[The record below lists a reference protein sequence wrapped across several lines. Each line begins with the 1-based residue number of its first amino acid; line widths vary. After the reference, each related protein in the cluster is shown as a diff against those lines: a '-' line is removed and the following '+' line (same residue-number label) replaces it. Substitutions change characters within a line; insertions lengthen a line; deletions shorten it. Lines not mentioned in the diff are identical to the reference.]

1 MTITVTTATTPTAA
15 ATTTAATAAAA
26 TTATTTP
33 VAATVG
39 ARVQRAEL
47 HHVAVSGRTDWLL
60 LRITDSDGVSGW
72 GECSDAGPLTA
83 VLRELRELA
92 AWGQQAPDVGE
103 FTRRTIAGA
112 IEQAELDQAA
122 RRAGRPLRD
131 VLAEAGASLGGAG
144 APAGAVPAD
153 SVELYADLNRAPGGR
168 APAEVAA
175 TALAAVRA
183 GFRTVK
189 LAPFDTPG
197 GDRLG
202 YLGLARVQAVR
213 EAVGDDVTILV
224 DCHERLSLED
234 LTPLLEPF
242 AELGIGWLEDGVG
255 IDRPADLARLRGLT
269 GLTLAGG
276 GLAHRIEQVEA
287 AAGLLDVLLPDVKHA
302 GGPLA
307 ALALAR
313 ATDARISP
321 RNSSG
326 PVATLHSAHL
336 AAAIGAGP
344 LAYAFGEVPW
354 RAAVTGGREQIR
366 DGRLILPAGPGLG
379 GEPDLRHPEV
389 VKVWSD
395 VIDLRRTSC

>member
-1 MTITVTTATTPTAA
+1 MTITVTTATT
-15 ATTTAATAAAA
+15 TTTA
-26 TTATTTP
+26 TTATTTTAGQATP
-33 VAATVG
+33 GSAAVG

-47 HHVAVSGRTDWLL
+47 HHVAVSGRSDWLL
-60 LRITDSDGVSGW
+60 LRITDADGVSGW
-72 GECSDAGPLTA
+72 GECSDAGPLAA

-122 RRAGRPLRD
+122 RRAGRPLWA
-131 VLAEAGASLGGAG
+131 VLAEADAGPG
-144 APAGAVPAD
+144 APVAATPPT
-153 SVELYADLNRAPGGR
+153 SVELYANINRASGGR

-197 GDRLG
+197 GDRLPH
-202 YLGLARVQAVR
+202 LGLARVQAVR
-213 EAVGDDVTILV
+213 EAVGDDVAILV
-224 DCHERLSLED
+224 DCHERLSLDD
-234 LTPLLEPF
+234 LAPLLEPF

-255 IDRPADLARLRGLT
+255 IDRPADLARLRALT

-276 GLAHRIEQVEA
+276 ELAHRTDQVEA
-287 AAGLLDVLLPDVKHA
+287 VAGLLDVLLPDVKHA
-302 GGPLA
+302 GGPRA

-313 ATDARISP
+313 ATDAVVSP
-321 RNSSG
+321 HNPSG

-344 LAYAFGEVPW
+344 LEYAFGEVSW
-354 RAAVTGGREQIR
+354 RGALTGGGEQISE
-366 DGRLILPAGPGLG
+366 GRLVLPAGPGLG
-379 GEPDLRHPEV
+379 GEPDLRHPEA

-395 VIDLRRTSC
+395 VIDLRRPSC